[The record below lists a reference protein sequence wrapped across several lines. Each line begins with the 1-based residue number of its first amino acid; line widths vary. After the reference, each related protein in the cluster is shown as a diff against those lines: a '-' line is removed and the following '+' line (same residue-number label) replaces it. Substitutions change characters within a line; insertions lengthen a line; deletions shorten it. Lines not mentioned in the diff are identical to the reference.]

1 MMDLQTPKVFSL
13 EIEKIAKE
21 KDITHMDAVL
31 LYCKDNQIEPEKVS
45 SLITK
50 GLKEKIE
57 RKCKRFKLFTKTCE
71 VTNMS
76 EYLAIVI
83 KMVVVFLLLIL
94 LTFCIGSA
102 YAKTIKIGVEG
113 MVCDFCAQSIQ
124 KVFLKQPGVEKVD
137 VNLEVGKV
145 TVKMMMYFKMMK
157 MVYLMKGLNN
167 YF

>member
-31 LYCKDNQIEPEKVS
+31 LFCKDNNIEPEKVS

-57 RKCKRFKLFTKTCE
+57 ANARELNFYQNLR

-83 KMVVVFLLLIL
+83 KMVV
-94 LTFCIGSA
+94 
-102 YAKTIKIGVEG
+102 
-113 MVCDFCAQSIQ
+113 
-124 KVFLKQPGVEKVD
+124 
-137 VNLEVGKV
+137 
-145 TVKMMMYFKMMK
+145 
-157 MVYLMKGLNN
+157 
-167 YF
+167 